1 MVEAS
6 PVPNS
11 VSLASFSP
19 WPDLFSGG
27 KLKGEETNDATFF
40 TILSKFVKNVS
51 KCWIIEIRN
60 GSIRWR
66 TNF

>member
-19 WPDLFSGG
+19 WPDLFSDG
-27 KLKGEETNDATFF
+27 KLRGEATNDATFF
-40 TILSKFVKNVS
+40 TILSKFVKNV
-51 KCWIIEIRN
+51 
-60 GSIRWR
+60 
-66 TNF
+66 F